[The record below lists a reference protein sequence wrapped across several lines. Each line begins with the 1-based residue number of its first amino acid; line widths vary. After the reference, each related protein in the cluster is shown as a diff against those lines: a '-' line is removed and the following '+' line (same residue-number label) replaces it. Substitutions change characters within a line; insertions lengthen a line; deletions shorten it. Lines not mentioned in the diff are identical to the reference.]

1 MARLSVR
8 TVMITGGVS
17 GLGLAMASAFA
28 ATGAHLY
35 VGGQMS
41 DKKAADI
48 LAQLKEKGAASCHF
62 DGADL
67 RDAVAARGM
76 VDKAADVMGCVDVLI
91 NNAGIQHV
99 APVDEFPSEKWQDI
113 IDVNLSAP
121 FYLISSVLPG
131 MKKRDFGRI
140 INIASAHGLVA
151 SVHKSAYVA
160 AKHGLVGLTK
170 TVALETA
177 QQNITCNAICPGFVL
192 TELVDRQVRAHA
204 EKTGLPYDEA
214 GIAMVSEKHAAGQF
228 LMPQQ
233 IADMALFLAR
243 DAAQNITGSSFSLD
257 GGWTAQ

>member
-1 MARLSVR
+1 MAGYYRCQF
-8 TVMITGGVS
+8 I
-17 GLGLAMASAFA
+17 
-28 ATGAHLY
+28 
-35 VGGQMS
+35 
-41 DKKAADI
+41 
-48 LAQLKEKGAASCHF
+48 C
-62 DGADL
+62 
-67 RDAVAARGM
+67 
-76 VDKAADVMGCVDVLI
+76 
-91 NNAGIQHV
+91 
-99 APVDEFPSEKWQDI
+99 
-113 IDVNLSAP
+113 P
-121 FYLISSVLPG
+121 FHLISSVLPG
-131 MKKRDFGRI
+131 MKQRDFGRI

-243 DAAQNITGSSFSLD
+243 DAAQNITGSAFLWMAAGQPNERGPTFILVVPYQSQAVGTSSPGYEALLSVRYL
-257 GGWTAQ
+257 